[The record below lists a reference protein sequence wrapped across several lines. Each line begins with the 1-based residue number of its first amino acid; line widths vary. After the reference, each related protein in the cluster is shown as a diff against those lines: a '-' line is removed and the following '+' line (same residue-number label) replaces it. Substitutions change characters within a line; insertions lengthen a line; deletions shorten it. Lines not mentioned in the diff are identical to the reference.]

1 MQQLSVFLHLVG
13 VIVWVGGMFFAHFCM
28 RPAALALQPPQRLPL
43 MAGALGRFFA
53 WVLAALVL
61 IWASGLAMMV
71 AVGFG
76 ASPRAW
82 HAMMGVGLVMTVVFA
97 AIRLL
102 HYPRLQAGVA
112 AGDWPAAAAALNRI
126 RQLVAVNLGLGFLT
140 VAIATL
146 GRIA

>member
-76 ASPRAW
+76 A
-82 HAMMGVGLVMTVVFA
+82 MMGVGLVMTVVFA